1 MTSSIDQRPMPD
13 GKGEKRGKWDARA
26 RAMVETQIRRRGVRD
41 ERLLEAMARIPRH
54 LFVPDSLREYAYED
68 GPLSIGEGQTISQP
82 YMVALMTECL
92 GPGPRDRVLEVGTG
106 SGYQTALL
114 AELAGEV
121 YSIERVHSLSEG
133 AARRL
138 SDFGYRNVR
147 LFVGDGSLG
156 LPAHAPFDGIL
167 VTAGAPE
174 VPPALLEQLAP
185 GGRLVIPIGG
195 AYHQTLF
202 RITKGPEEFQREP
215 VTGCVFV
222 PLVGAQGWE
231 EKGRA

>member
-1 MTSSIDQRPMPD
+1 
-13 GKGEKRGKWDARA
+13 
-26 RAMVETQIRRRGVRD
+26 MVETQIRSRGVKD
-41 ERLLEAMARIPRH
+41 QRLLDAMSKIPRH
-54 LFVPDSLREYAYED
+54 RFVPDSLREYAYED

-92 GPGPRDRVLEVGTG
+92 APGPEDKILEVGTG
-106 SGYQTALL
+106 SGYQTAVLS
-114 AELAGEV
+114 ELAGEV
-121 YSIERVHSLSEG
+121 HSIERIPLLSER
-133 AARRL
+133 AARVL
-138 SDFGYRNVR
+138 SECGYRNVR
-147 LFVGDGSLG
+147 LYVGDGSLG

-174 VPPALLEQLAP
+174 APPALLEQLAP

-195 AYHQTLF
+195 AYHQTLV
-202 RITKGPEEFQREP
+202 RIMKSQTGFLREP

-231 EKGRA
+231 GKSGP

>member
-1 MTSSIDQRPMPD
+1 MTSFIDRSPMAD
-13 GKGEKRGKWDARA
+13 KKSEKKGTWDARA
-26 RAMVETQIRRRGVRD
+26 RAMVDTQIRSRGVRD
-41 ERLLEAMARIPRH
+41 ERVLEAMSRIPRH
-54 LFVPDSLREYAYED
+54 LFVPEGLREYAYDD

-92 GPGPRDRVLEVGTG
+92 AAGPEDRVLEVGTG

-121 YSIERVHSLSEG
+121 YSIERIPLLSEH
-133 AARRL
+133 AARHL
-138 SDFGYRNVR
+138 AECGYRNVR

-156 LPAHAPFDGIL
+156 LPAYAPFDGIL

-174 VPPALLEQLAP
+174 VPSALLEQLSP

-195 AYHQTLF
+195 TYHQTLVK
-202 RITKGPEEFQREP
+202 ITKGPRGFQREP

-231 EKGRA
+231 EKTRT